1 MAILQKNWPAR
12 TPSAELRREEK
23 FLQHRGDLAKLP
35 GEAVAVLM
43 SLIEAIGG
51 DGMIVKILSKERP
64 DLPVLLDPVEK
75 VLERHGWTT
84 GGFLSP
90 PDRLLLLRDLQAI
103 VGHGLGSYRK
113 FKVEAPKEESLAG
126 SLISDLI
133 KSLEPETADGAV

>member
-1 MAILQKNWPAR
+1 M
-12 TPSAELRREEK
+12 PSFRRSGRCPDESD
-23 FLQHRGDLAKLP
+23 RGDWRGWHDQLDYF
-35 GEAVAVLM
+35 
-43 SLIEAIGG
+43 IFI
-51 DGMIVKILSKERP
+51 KILSEERP
-64 DLPVLLDPVEK
+64 DLPVL
-75 VLERHGWTT
+75 LERHGWTT